1 MKDRDDLKKQMK
13 TMSSMIEAAEKY
25 SNKEKSDKLI
35 AFLETNTKTLN
46 SIGVELFM
54 DVKNHIHDLLRKMER
69 GA

>member
-35 AFLETNTKTLN
+35 AFLEANTKTLN